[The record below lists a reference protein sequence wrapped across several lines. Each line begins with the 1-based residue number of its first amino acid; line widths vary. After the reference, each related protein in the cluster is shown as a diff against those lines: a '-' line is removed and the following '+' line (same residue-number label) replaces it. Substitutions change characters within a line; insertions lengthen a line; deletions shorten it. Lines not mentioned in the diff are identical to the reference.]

1 MRLLNVIS
9 DIQVWPNRQAAEVH
23 RRFQRARRVRTE
35 LRPRKGSDEP
45 SAHLLLAAIQEKYRG
60 VGLGT
65 KMVSWGRETVKALG
79 VETMFH
85 VGNAREVEF
94 MHQCGIQSIDM
105 NGFTHG
111 DSVAVS

>member
-1 MRLLNVIS
+1 
-9 DIQVWPNRQAAEVH
+9 
-23 RRFQRARRVRTE
+23 
-35 LRPRKGSDEP
+35 
-45 SAHLLLAAIQEKYRG
+45 
-60 VGLGT
+60 
-65 KMVSWGRETVKALG
+65 MVSWGRETVKALG